1 MDALDQ
7 VLTQAV
13 YRGQVPGLVAI
24 AVHGDHTLYSTAIGR
39 RALPDGPPM
48 RPDTVFRI
56 ASMTKAIT
64 ATAAM
69 QLVEQG
75 RLSLEASAGSFVEE
89 LRAPMV
95 LEGFDAAGQ
104 PLLRP
109 ARTPITLRHLLTHTA
124 GFAYDIWNP
133 AITRYAA
140 IMGLPPVRSGLLAS
154 LKAPLTFDPGERWQY
169 GINIDWVGRM
179 IEAVTDMDLESY
191 FRARIFGPLGME
203 DTGYEARSHMLPR
216 LATVYARKPDSL
228 QPLLMDPNPPRE
240 FFPGGGGL
248 YSTAPDYVRFLRM
261 LLNGGELDGAR
272 ILKSETVQLMR
283 QNHIGDLLV
292 EPMRSCQPASSEH
305 VEFFPGMAKKWGLSF
320 MINTEPGH
328 AGRNAGSLAWA
339 GLYNTYFWLDAQAT
353 IAGVLMTQILPFA
366 DRTVLALLDSLEQ
379 HAYAIALRSLSG
391 PLSQL

>member
-1 MDALDQ
+1 MDTLDQ
-7 VLTQAV
+7 VLAQAV
-13 YRGQVPGLVAI
+13 HSRRVPGLVAI
-24 AVHGDHTLYSTAIGR
+24 AIRGDRILYSTAIGR
-39 RALPDGPPM
+39 RVPPDGPPM
-48 RPDTVFRI
+48 TLDTVFRV

-69 QLVEQG
+69 QLIEQG
-75 RLSLEASAGSFVEE
+75 RLSLETPAAEVVEE
-89 LRAPMV
+89 LHAPLV
-95 LEGFDAAGQ
+95 LEGFDATGR

-109 ARTPITLRHLLTHTA
+109 ARGDITLRHLLTHTA
-124 GFAYDIWNP
+124 GFGYDIWNS
-133 AITRYAA
+133 AIARYAT
-140 IMGLPPVRSGLLAS
+140 ITGLPPVRSGLLAS

-203 DTGYEARSHMLPR
+203 DTSYEARPHMLPR
-216 LATVYARKPDSL
+216 LATVHTRRPDGL

-261 LLNGGELDGAR
+261 LMNAGELDGVR
-272 ILKSETVQLMR
+272 ILKSETVQLMQ

-292 EPMRSCQPASSEH
+292 EPMHSCQPASSDH
-305 VEFFPGMAKKWGLSF
+305 VEFFPGTAKKWGFSF
-320 MINTEPGH
+320 LINTEPGH
-328 AGRNAGSLAWA
+328 ASRSAGSLAWA
-339 GLYNTYFWLDAQAT
+339 GLYNTYFWLDPKAT

-366 DRTVLALLDSLEQ
+366 NPTVLALLDALEQ
-379 HAYAIALRSLSG
+379 HAYGIVPAA
-391 PLSQL
+391 